1 MTSEDLTGEARGRHL
16 KAIVPGSFDPITKGH
31 LDVIERAHKVFDE
44 VLVAVGRNS
53 MKQGQMFDGA
63 ERMQLVREA
72 TAHIPGVQVGMIEGL
87 LVDYAKAQGCGVI
100 VKGLRFASD
109 FDYELQMA
117 HINTHVSG
125 IETVFLPAGGPYATI
140 SSTMMR
146 EIANYGGDVSEFV
159 TPNVAEAIARKVA
172 QRGER

>member
-1 MTSEDLTGEARGRHL
+1 M
-16 KAIVPGSFDPITKGH
+16 KAIVPGSFDPITLGH
-31 LDVIERAHKVFDE
+31 LDIIERAHKVFGE

-53 MKQGQMFDGA
+53 LKSSHMFDEQ
-63 ERMQLVREA
+63 ERVELVRGA
-72 TAHIPGVQVGMIEGL
+72 VAHIPGVEVGLIDGL
-87 LVDYAKAQGCGVI
+87 LVNFAKAHDCHVI

-125 IETVFLPAGGPYATI
+125 IETVFLPASGAYAQV

-146 EIANYGGDVSEFV
+146 EIAHFGGDVSEFV
-159 TPNVAEAIARKVA
+159 TPEVATAIRDKVA
-172 QRGER
+172 R

>member
-1 MTSEDLTGEARGRHL
+1 MKA
-16 KAIVPGSFDPITKGH
+16 KAIVPGSFDPITLGH
-31 LDVIERAHKVFDE
+31 LDIVERAHKIFGE

-53 MKQGQMFDGA
+53 LKSSHMFDDD
-63 ERMQLVREA
+63 ERVALCREA
-72 TAHIPGVQVGMIEGL
+72 TAHIGGVEVGLIDGL
-87 LVDYAKAQGCGVI
+87 LVDFARDNGCTVI

-125 IETVFLPAGGPYATI
+125 IETVFLPASGAYAQV

-146 EIANYGGDVSEFV
+146 EIARFGGDVSEFV
-159 TPNVAEAIARKVA
+159 TPEVAAAITAKVA
-172 QRGER
+172 R

>member
-1 MTSEDLTGEARGRHL
+1 M

-31 LDVIERAHKVFDE
+31 LDIIERAHKVFGQ

-53 MKQGQMFDGA
+53 MKSSHMFDDD
-63 ERMQLVREA
+63 ERVTLVRGA
-72 TAHIPGVQVGMIEGL
+72 VQHIPGVEVGLIDGL
-87 LVDYAKAQGCGVI
+87 LVDFAMSNDCSVI

-125 IETVFLPAGGPYATI
+125 IETVFLPASGAYAQV

-146 EIANYGGDVSEFV
+146 EIARFGGNVSEFV
-159 TPNVAEAIARKVA
+159 TPEVDEAIRAKVA
-172 QRGER
+172 H

>member
-1 MTSEDLTGEARGRHL
+1 M

-53 MKQGQMFDGA
+53 QKKSSMFDAQERVDLVAGA
-63 ERMQLVREA
+63 IDHL
-72 TAHIPGVQVGMIEGL
+72 PGVEVGLIDGL
-87 LVDYAKAQGCGVI
+87 LVDYARAQGCGVI

-146 EIANYGGDVSEFV
+146 EIAAYGGDVSEFV
-159 TPNVAEAIARKVA
+159 TPNVAEAIARKVS
-172 QRGER
+172 QGK

>member
-1 MTSEDLTGEARGRHL
+1 MTTDRTGRHI

-31 LDVIERAHKVFDE
+31 LDVIERATKVFDE

-53 MKQGQMFDGA
+53 QKKSQMFDAQERVELVEGA
-63 ERMQLVREA
+63 V
-72 TAHIPGVQVGMIEGL
+72 AHLPGVGVGIIDGL
-87 LVDYAKAQGCGVI
+87 LVDYARAQGCEVI

-125 IETVFLPAGGPYATI
+125 IETIFLPAGGPYATI

-146 EIANYGGDVSEFV
+146 EIAAYGGDVSEFV
-159 TPNVAEAIARKVA
+159 TPNVAQAIARKVA
-172 QRGER
+172 QAT

>member
-1 MTSEDLTGEARGRHL
+1 MTEASTR
-16 KAIVPGSFDPITKGH
+16 AIVPGSFDPITKGH
-31 LDVIERAHKVFDE
+31 LDVVERAHRVFGQ

-53 MKQGQMFDGA
+53 TKAPPMFDEA
-63 ERMQLVREA
+63 ERIELVRDA
-72 TAHIPGVQVGMIEGL
+72 VAHLDGVEVGLIDGL
-87 LVDYAKAQGCGVI
+87 LVDYAKAQGCDVI

-125 IETVFLPAGGPYATI
+125 LETVFLPAGGPYATI

-146 EIANYGGDVSEFV
+146 EIARFGGDVSEFV
-159 TPNVAEAIARKVA
+159 TPAVAEAIRRKVS
-172 QRGER
+172 RG

>member
-1 MTSEDLTGEARGRHL
+1 MGELR
-16 KAIVPGSFDPITKGH
+16 AIVPGSFDPITKGH
-31 LDVIERAHKVFDE
+31 LDVIERAHRVFGQ

-53 MKQGQMFDGA
+53 TKAAPMFDET
-63 ERMQLVREA
+63 ERVELVRGA
-72 TAHIPGVQVGMIEGL
+72 VSHLHGVGVGLIDGL
-87 LVDYAKAQGCGVI
+87 LVDYAKANGCTVI

-125 IETVFLPAGGPYATI
+125 LETVFLPAGGPYATI

-146 EIANYGGDVSEFV
+146 EIAHFGGDVSEFV
-159 TPNVAEAIARKVA
+159 TPEVAAAIARKVA
-172 QRGER
+172 QGR

>member
-1 MTSEDLTGEARGRHL
+1 MR
-16 KAIVPGSFDPITKGH
+16 AIVPGSFDPITLGH
-31 LDVIERAHKVFDE
+31 LDIVERAQKVFGS

-53 MKQGQMFDGA
+53 QKSSHMFDDQ
-63 ERMQLVREA
+63 ERVDLVRGAVRHLSNVE
-72 TAHIPGVQVGMIEGL
+72 VGLIDGL
-87 LVDYAKAQGCGVI
+87 LVDYARSHDCSVI

-125 IETVFLPAGGPYATI
+125 IETVFLPASGAYAQV

-146 EIANYGGDVSEFV
+146 EIARFGGDVGEFV
-159 TPNVAEAIARKVA
+159 TPEVDEAIRAKVA
-172 QRGER
+172 QSR

>member
-1 MTSEDLTGEARGRHL
+1 M
-16 KAIVPGSFDPITKGH
+16 KAIVPGSFDPITLGH
-31 LDVIERAHKVFDE
+31 LDIVERAQKVFGS

-53 MKQGQMFDGA
+53 MKSSHMFSDD
-63 ERMQLVREA
+63 ERVELVRGA
-72 TAHIPGVQVGMIEGL
+72 VAHLDDVSVGLIDGL
-87 LVDYAKAQGCGVI
+87 LVHYARANGCSVI

-125 IETVFLPAGGPYATI
+125 IETVFLPASGAYAQV

-146 EIANYGGDVSEFV
+146 EIARYGGDVSEFV
-159 TPNVAEAIARKVA
+159 TPGVNEAIRAKVA
-172 QRGER
+172 QKA

>member
-1 MTSEDLTGEARGRHL
+1 MTSDRAGRHI

-31 LDVIERAHKVFDE
+31 LDVIERATKVFDE

-53 MKQGQMFDGA
+53 QKASHMFDQD
-63 ERMQLVREA
+63 ERIALVREA
-72 TAHIPGVQVGMIEGL
+72 TAHLDGVQVGLIEGL

-146 EIANYGGDVSEFV
+146 EIAGYGGDVSEFV
-159 TPNVAEAIARKVA
+159 TPNVAQAIQRKVA
-172 QRGER
+172 ERQRG

>member
-1 MTSEDLTGEARGRHL
+1 M

-31 LDVIERAHKVFDE
+31 LDIIERAHKVFGQ

-53 MKQGQMFDGA
+53 MKSSHMFDDD
-63 ERMQLVREA
+63 ERVTLVRGA
-72 TAHIPGVQVGMIEGL
+72 VQHIPGVEVGLIDSL
-87 LVDYAKAQGCGVI
+87 LVDFAKSNDCSVI

-125 IETVFLPAGGPYATI
+125 IETVFLPASGAYAQV

-146 EIANYGGDVSEFV
+146 EIARFGGNVSEFV
-159 TPNVAEAIARKVA
+159 TPEVDEAIRAKVA
-172 QRGER
+172 H